1 MTRSGHQEA
10 VARLGA
16 MRLYGDI
23 REGDLAVHC
32 SETAGLSVIA
42 GGYHNILVMVA
53 ETGPATRFFVHAHF
67 PIFAEKG

>member
-1 MTRSGHQEA
+1 MRKLPTALEG
-10 VARLGA
+10 